1 MKLSKANSHFIK
13 ALDNYNFGKLSDCI
27 EQIEYT
33 LSNNNDHAGAHY
45 LLGRVSEEYA
55 YDYNKAKELYLEAI
69 RLDSN
74 FHPTYLW
81 YIDLLIELEDY
92 VEAKKIIDLAFTV
105 VSVDNSY
112 LNKRLGQI
120 HEKKE
125 EFEKAREMY
134 KEASYKSINDSFR
147 ESMSKAM
154 KRCKR
159 KKEKRT

>member
-1 MKLSKANSHFIK
+1 
-13 ALDNYNFGKLSDCI
+13 
-27 EQIEYT
+27 
-33 LSNNNDHAGAHY
+33 
-45 LLGRVSEEYA
+45 LL
-55 YDYNKAKELYLEAI
+55 
-69 RLDSN
+69 
-74 FHPTYLW
+74 F
-81 YIDLLIELEDY
+81 
-92 VEAKKIIDLAFTV
+92 
-105 VSVDNSY
+105 
-112 LNKRLGQI
+112 QI